1 MFELFGIIALIVVGV
16 VVVGVIGLIAGVVK
30 LALKIALI
38 PLVLLFKGVGLLL
51 GALVVLFVVG
61 PLVFGIGLVVLIPLL
76 ILGAIVWAGVALVT

>member
-1 MFELFGIIALIVVGV
+1 MFELFGILALIAVGAVVF
-16 VVVGVIGLIAGVVK
+16 GVIAIVGGLLK
-30 LALKIALI
+30 LVLKIALI

-76 ILGAIVWAGVALVT
+76 ILGAMVWAGVALVT

>member
-1 MFELFGIIALIVVGV
+1 MFELFGIIALVVVGV
-16 VVVGVIGLIAGVVK
+16 VVVGVIALIAGVVK

-38 PLVLLFKGVGLLL
+38 PLVLLFKGVFLLL

-76 ILGAIVWAGVALVT
+76 ILGAMVWAGVALVT

>member
-1 MFELFGIIALIVVGV
+1 MFELFGIIALVVVGA

-76 ILGAIVWAGVALVT
+76 ILGAMVWAGVALVT

>member
-1 MFELFGIIALIVVGV
+1 
-16 VVVGVIGLIAGVVK
+16 VVGVIGLIAGVIK

-76 ILGAIVWAGVALVT
+76 ILGAMVWAGVALVT

>member
-16 VVVGVIGLIAGVVK
+16 VVVGVIGLIAGVIK

-76 ILGAIVWAGVALVT
+76 ILGAMVWAGVALVT